1 MHRTF
6 LRLKIFFLLYDDYK
20 NVVNLFKKSSLDFH
34 ELFFAQVSQQS
45 KRCFV
50 HLFDCSSDDFGCHSF
65 YFCSA
70 VSDHLIDPLFGDF
83 VNVCHSVVNN
93 TRSNF
98 TNLIDRVSAGI
109 REVVA
114 AEKTS
119 SLSPTT
125 LSCLAR
131 TFCSSTSL
139 VGIASVAC
147 AFFGHVFE
155 LICQSLAIART
166 LQCFPFLLCVY
177 ESRTCSAAL
186 FSVSFFVDR

>member
-6 LRLKIFFLLYDDYK
+6 LRLKNIFFIRWLQ
-20 NVVNLFKKSSLDFH
+20 NVVVNLFKKSSLYFH
-34 ELFFAQVSQQS
+34 ELFFTQVSQQS

-83 VNVCHSVVNN
+83 VNVCRSVVNN

-109 REVVA
+109 REVVST
-114 AEKTS
+114 EKTF

-125 LSCLAR
+125 PFCLAR
-131 TFCSSTSL
+131 IFCSPTSSVSTTL
-139 VGIASVAC
+139 VAC

-155 LICQSLAIART
+155 LI
-166 LQCFPFLLCVY
+166 F
-177 ESRTCSAAL
+177 
-186 FSVSFFVDR
+186 

>member
-1 MHRTF
+1 MK
-6 LRLKIFFLLYDDYK
+6 RLLQ
-20 NVVNLFKKSSLDFH
+20 VVNLFQKSSLYFH

-83 VNVCHSVVNN
+83 VNVCRSFVNN

-98 TNLIDRVSAGI
+98 TNLIDSVSAGI

-114 AEKTS
+114 AKESS
-119 SLSPTT
+119 SLSPTA

-131 TFCSSTSL
+131 IFCSSMSS
-139 VGIASVAC
+139 VGTASVAC
-147 AFFGHVFE
+147 AFSWHVFE
-155 LICQSLAIART
+155 LI
-166 LQCFPFLLCVY
+166 F
-177 ESRTCSAAL
+177 
-186 FSVSFFVDR
+186 